1 MDFPDGERLLPPLKS
16 EGRGGCEGLRASISI
31 VFEAATKFAG
41 VACAPAKADHENRQ
55 LSAIEE
61 EERTARLGMDIVGA
75 KKRAPKR

>member
-1 MDFPDGERLLPPLKS
+1 M
-16 EGRGGCEGLRASISI
+16 
-31 VFEAATKFAG
+31 FEAATKFG
-41 VACAPAKADHENRQ
+41 SVACAPAKADHENRQ